1 MNKNHMEE
9 IKKED
14 KKAFK
19 PFIAIVLISGI
30 IGGIIGVSSVYL
42 KKMLGDSIP
51 NLLMSMF
58 EVITP
63 FASIVL
69 SILVIIISTIAYN
82 KSRKEYDLWS
92 ETNEDDDIIDKI
104 EERLS
109 YILLLTSVNMILG
122 FFFFGVGG
130 MLSVVDKINY
140 GLSDD
145 FSIINFLCLLVG
157 FILCMASSTI
167 IQKKIV
173 NLEKEINPL
182 LKGSVYDFKFSEKW
196 LDSCDEAIKLGI
208 FKSAY
213 KAYKSVSTT
222 CVILWVIC
230 VLGYYIWDFGIV
242 PMVMVIIIWLV
253 QTISYCVE
261 SIKQSKSKLR

>member
-1 MNKNHMEE
+1 MNRNHVEE

-19 PFIAIVLISGI
+19 GYVAILVISGI
-30 IGGIIGVSSVYL
+30 IGGIIGASSAYL

-69 SILVIIISTIAYN
+69 SILVIIISRIIYN

-92 ETNEDDDIIDKI
+92 KTNEDDDIIDKI

-122 FFFFGVGG
+122 FFFFGIGS
-130 MLSVVDKINY
+130 MLSVYDKINY
-140 GLSDD
+140 GFSDD

-157 FILCMASSTI
+157 LILCLASSTL
-167 IQKKIV
+167 IQKKII
-173 NLEKEINPL
+173 NLQKEINPL
-182 LKGSVYDFKFSEKW
+182 LKGSVYDAKFSKKW

-213 KAYKSVSTT
+213 KAYKSVSIT
-222 CVILWVIC
+222 CVILWIFC
-230 VLGYYIWDFGIV
+230 FIGYDLWDFGVV

-253 QTISYCVE
+253 QTISYGIE
-261 SIKQSKSKLR
+261 SIKQSKAR

>member
-1 MNKNHMEE
+1 MNSNHVEE

-19 PFIAIVLISGI
+19 GYIALIVISGI
-30 IGGIIGVSSVYL
+30 IGGIIGASSVYL
-42 KKMLGDSIP
+42 KKILGESIP
-51 NLLMSMF
+51 NLLMSIF

-69 SILVIIISTIAYN
+69 SILVIIISTKIYN

-104 EERLS
+104 ELRLS

-122 FFFFGVGG
+122 FFFFGIGST
-130 MLSVVDKINY
+130 LSVFDNIHY
-140 GLSDD
+140 GLSGN
-145 FSIINFLCLLVG
+145 FSIINFICLLVG
-157 FILCMASSTI
+157 FILCIASSTL
-167 IQKKIV
+167 IQKKII

-182 LKGSVYDFKFSEKW
+182 LKGSVYDVKFSKKW

-208 FKSAY
+208 YKSAY
-213 KAYKSVSTT
+213 KAYISVSTT

-230 VLGYYIWDFGIV
+230 VIGYDIWDFGIA
-242 PMVMVIIIWLV
+242 PMVIVTIIWLV

-261 SIKQSKSKLR
+261 SIKQSKVR

>member
-1 MNKNHMEE
+1 MNKNHVEE

-19 PFIAIVLISGI
+19 GYIVIIVISGI
-30 IGGIIGVSSVYL
+30 IGGIIGASSVYL
-42 KKMLGDSIP
+42 KKILGESVP
-51 NLLMSMF
+51 NLLMSIF

-69 SILVIIISTIAYN
+69 SILVIIISTIIYN

-92 ETNEDDDIIDKI
+92 EADEDDDIIDKI
-104 EERLS
+104 ELRLS

-122 FFFFGVGG
+122 FFFFGIGS
-130 MLSVVDKINY
+130 MLLVVDKMNS
-140 GLSDD
+140 GFSGD
-145 FSIINFLCLLVG
+145 FSLINTICLLVG
-157 FILCMASSTI
+157 LILCMVSSTL
-167 IQKKIV
+167 IQKKII
-173 NLEKEINPL
+173 NLRKEINPL
-182 LKGSVYDFKFSEKW
+182 LKGSVYDVKFSKKW

-208 FKSAY
+208 YKSAY
-213 KAYKSVSTT
+213 KAYISVSIT
-222 CVILWVIC
+222 CAILWVIC
-230 VLGYYIWDFGIV
+230 LIGYDIWDFGVV
-242 PMVMVIIIWLV
+242 PMVIVTIIWLV